1 MLLSEKIRKGTFKH
15 IESELYAY
23 HDTLKEIERLK
34 KDIYLAS
41 PILDEVGIR
50 SNSPSDPTGKK
61 VATMLMHRRIN
72 QLEQITAAIS
82 EVYNKLPN
90 EKKKLIKVVYWTKPQ
105 TLTWDGIAI
114 ELNVSRRQAL
124 YWRDEIVYAIARILG
139 WR

>member
-15 IESELYAY
+15 IEGELYTY

-41 PILDEVGIR
+41 PVLDEAGIR
-50 SNSPSDPTGKK
+50 SNLPGDPTGSK
-61 VATMLMHRRIN
+61 VTTMLMHRRIQ
-72 QLEQITAAIS
+72 QLEQIADAIF
-82 EVYNKLPN
+82 EVYNRLPD

-105 TLTWDGIAI
+105 TLTWDGIAQKC
-114 ELNVSRRQAL
+114 NVNRSTAIR
-124 YWRDEIVYAIARILG
+124 WRNEIVYAIAEFLG